1 MYYCNI
7 RFFFIGKILKQC
19 TYCTFTVLDATAKGP
34 EGLLDG
40 NTFSFGNFDQC
51 VSTKSKN
58 LGISGGY
65 SLVDIDYRPTYQVH
79 PGFYHDDHLDDYE
92 PLDDDESAW
101 EAINV
106 IIKHFHKFSKIQ
118 RDFYSKKNI

>member
-1 MYYCNI
+1 M
-7 RFFFIGKILKQC
+7 
-19 TYCTFTVLDATAKGP
+19 LDATSKGP

-51 VSTKSKN
+51 LSTKSKN

-65 SLVDIDYRPTYQVH
+65 SLVDIDYRPTYLVH
-79 PGFYHDDHLDDYE
+79 PGFYHDDHFNDYE
-92 PLDDDESAW
+92 PLDDDASAW

-106 IIKHFHKFSKIQ
+106 IIIHFYKINKIR
-118 RDFYSKKNI
+118 RDFLHFQSINIYQKHLFLT

>member
-1 MYYCNI
+1 M
-7 RFFFIGKILKQC
+7 
-19 TYCTFTVLDATAKGP
+19 LDATSKGP

-51 VSTKSKN
+51 VSTKSKY

-65 SLVDIDYRPTYQVH
+65 SLVDIDYRPTYQFH
-79 PGFYHDDHLDDYE
+79 PKFYHDDHLNDYK

-101 EAINV
+101 EAIYV
-106 IIKHFHKFSKIQ
+106 IIINCYYLLQYLEF
-118 RDFYSKKNI
+118 FYTSKKYI